1 MEESFERT
9 AWNARYEQHHHI
21 WSTEPDPLLV
31 ECVESLEPSTAID
44 LGAGEGRHALWLA
57 QHGWNV
63 TAVDVSDIAL
73 QRLAERAG
81 ESQVSIRTLALRF
94 KEYFALGE
102 KAGLVVAANIHPEV
116 HQRAAF
122 FNHVIDCVALD
133 GYLFVIGHHRDSL
146 GMAGPPDPDR
156 LFTEEI
162 LREGFAPLEI
172 LRCDVIRGV
181 SDLPGHEEAPSVA
194 IWARN
199 RTS

>member
-1 MEESFERT
+1 MHESFERST
-9 AWNARYEQHHHI
+9 WNARYEQHHHV
-21 WSTEPDPLLV
+21 WSTEPDPFLV
-31 ECVESLEPSTAID
+31 ECVSPLAASTAID
-44 LGAGEGRHALWLA
+44 LGAGEGRNALWLA
-57 QHGWNV
+57 QRGWNV

-81 ESQVSIRTLALRF
+81 EAKVTIRTLALRF

-102 KAGLVVAANIHPEV
+102 KAELVVAANIHPEV

-146 GMAGPPDPDR
+146 GKAGPPDPER

-162 LREGFAPLEI
+162 LRDGFAPLEI
-172 LRCDVIRGV
+172 LRCEVIHGV
-181 SDLPGHEEAPSVA
+181 SDLPGHEESPSVA
-194 IWARN
+194 LWARN
-199 RTS
+199 RTA